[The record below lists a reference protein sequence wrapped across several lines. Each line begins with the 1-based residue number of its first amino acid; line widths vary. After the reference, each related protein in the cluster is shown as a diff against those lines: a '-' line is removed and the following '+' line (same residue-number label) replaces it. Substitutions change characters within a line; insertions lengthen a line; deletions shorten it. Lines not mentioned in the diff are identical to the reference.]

1 MKCSGNKKF
10 EYRNKMPRKTILMFF
25 LITCVAIKNSEAFAS
40 IPSNQSPRADSG
52 TRTYVDVDTKVPSRK
67 SHLLHSYSFYDEAD
81 ELLSF
86 VEMYEDE
93 HQSFHPLDYG
103 SGIHDDEHTLKK
115 EGDRNAF
122 DRSQGN
128 SMTDLNR
135 SKSNVNG
142 TTNLSAVKSKKEVD
156 QSIDNLVVPDLSTL
170 MASIQLAPASEI
182 AYFYLQN
189 TIGLEPG
196 VMWKI
201 TNEVGSVLGFT
212 VQNLENKINLLRR
225 MMNLTDEDVRT
236 IITKQPSILHM
247 SAARNISPTVL
258 YLVRTLD
265 LSKTDLRT
273 MVVAYPCILCYSRK
287 NLARKITF
295 FEKDLGLNVE
305 ETRELL
311 VAEPKLFCAGVSSG
325 LEPKLNF
332 LHREMGI
339 PKLDLQKIVKANP
352 RLLMYSLEANLQ
364 AKLISFFIMRLYMG
378 PQDILKLLTSYPLI
392 MDYSLENHM
401 LPIAQYFV
409 SELEFSPME
418 LKKILLKF
426 PRLMTHSLFKIK
438 HVVGYLRYQ
447 LGMDAN
453 EVKRILFQAPQV
465 VSLSTDDTVV
475 SKVTFLRDA
484 FGLENEKDLRKVIAG
499 MPTLL
504 LCNIENNLKPKAEYL
519 LEQFRGD
526 EVELRQAVITMPTL
540 LGYSLEKR
548 IKPRMARILDIGVEP
563 IKITVGI
570 TMTDVNFDQWLENKR
585 IRIANGGQLLKRAK
599 KSINNT
605 RKEISKLE
613 DDEIPAESDG
623 RIMHWKR

>member
-1 MKCSGNKKF
+1 
-10 EYRNKMPRKTILMFF
+10 MFL
-25 LITCVAIKNSEAFAS
+25 LIICAAIKNSEAFAS
-40 IPSNQSPRADSG
+40 IPSNQFQLPRKYQGAMG
-52 TRTYVDVDTKVPSRK
+52 TRTSVDTKVPSRK
-67 SHLLHSYSFYDEAD
+67 SYLFHSDSFFDEAD

-93 HQSFHPLDYG
+93 HRSFHPLDYG
-103 SGIHDDEHTLKK
+103 SGIQDDEHTLKTQ
-115 EGDRNAF
+115 GDRRVF
-122 DRSQGN
+122 DRSQEEN
-128 SMTDLNR
+128 SMPGHNR
-135 SKSNVNG
+135 RKSNVNV
-142 TTNLSAVKSKKEVD
+142 TTNLSSVKSKKQID
-156 QSIDNLVVPDLSTL
+156 QSIDNLVVPDLSIL
-170 MASIQLAPASEI
+170 LANIQLAPASEI

-196 VMWKI
+196 IMWKI

-247 SAARNISPTVL
+247 SAARNISPTIL
-258 YLVRTLD
+258 FLVRSLD

-273 MVVAYPCILCYSRK
+273 LVVAYPCILCYSIQ
-287 NLARKITF
+287 NLARKISF
-295 FEKDLGLNVE
+295 FEKDLGLDVE
-305 ETRELL
+305 EARELL

-325 LEPKLNF
+325 LEPRLNF

-339 PKLDLQKIVKANP
+339 PKSDLHKIVKANP
-352 RLLMYSLEANLQ
+352 RLLLYSLEANLQ

-401 LPIAQYFV
+401 LPIARYFLT
-409 SELEFSPME
+409 ELEFSPME
-418 LKKILLKF
+418 MKKILLKF

-447 LGMDAN
+447 LGMDAT

-465 VSLSTDDTVV
+465 VSLSTDDTLV

-484 FGLENEKDLRKVIAG
+484 FGLENGKDLRKVIAG

-504 LCNIENNLKPKAEYL
+504 LLNVENNLKPKAEYL

-526 EVELRQAVITMPTL
+526 ELELRQAIITMPTL

-548 IKPRMARILDIGVEP
+548 IKPRMAQILDIGAEP
-563 IKITVGI
+563 IKVTVGI
-570 TMTDVNFDQWLENKR
+570 TMTNVNFEQWLENKR
-585 IRIANGGQLLKRAK
+585 IRIANGGQLLKRRAN

-605 RKEISKLE
+605 RKEISELE

-623 RIMHWKR
+623 RITHWKR